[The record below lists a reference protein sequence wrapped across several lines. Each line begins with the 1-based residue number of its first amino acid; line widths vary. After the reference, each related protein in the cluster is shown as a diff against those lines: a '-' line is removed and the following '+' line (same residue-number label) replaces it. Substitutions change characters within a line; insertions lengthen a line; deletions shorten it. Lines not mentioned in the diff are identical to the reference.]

1 MPWVTDLRKHLLDR
15 YPLPHGLH
23 PIPEDVQLPP
33 KWVLEETTSGTTPPE
48 KDKDS
53 LATSL
58 LEPGEAP
65 ELYRLE
71 DDTRPIP
78 STVTATLTQNKRLTP
93 ASHWQD
99 VRHICLETTE
109 AIPYSPGD
117 MVSILP
123 KNFANDVDLLL
134 RLMDWVDVA
143 DKPIRIV
150 YAPQRDNNNKS
161 TTHIP
166 PAPIPYLADTA
177 SSKSSPLTL
186 RALLTEYLD
195 IRAIPRRSFFAH
207 IAHYTTD
214 TMHRERLLEFTNPE
228 YIDELWD
235 YTTRPRR
242 SIIEVLQEFDT
253 VKIPW
258 QHALNVFPILRARQF
273 SIASGGVLKQTSAAG
288 SKGSRFELLISIV
301 RYQTVIKRLREG
313 VCTRYLSVLRPG
325 SKLRIEVQRGGL
337 NPSLQQLVG
346 PTLLIGPGTGLAP
359 LRAMI
364 WEKHGLLQAYRAK
377 HPDTSPPTMAPTILV
392 FGNRNRNAD
401 YFFADEWES
410 LTSSC
415 SNSINLSVWTSFS
428 RDQKQ
433 KIYVQ
438 NRIRENAE
446 TIVRLLK
453 DQGGS
458 VFICGSSGRMPQ
470 AVREALIECFQIHAA
485 ASDPAAARE
494 EAEKYLL
501 EMEKLGRYKQET
513 W

>member
-1 MPWVTDLRKHLLDR
+1 M
-15 YPLPHGLH
+15 
-23 PIPEDVQLPP
+23 QLPP
-33 KWVLEETTSGTTPPE
+33 KWVLEETSETTPPE
-48 KDKDS
+48 QDKES
-53 LATSL
+53 PVTTSL

-71 DDTRPIP
+71 NDTRPIP
-78 STVTATLTQNKRLTP
+78 KTVTATLTQNKRLTP

-99 VRHICLETTE
+99 VRHICLTTTE
-109 AIPYSPGD
+109 TIPYSPGD

-143 DKPIRIV
+143 DRPIRIV
-150 YAPQRDNNNKS
+150 HAPQRDDNNNNKS
-161 TTHIP
+161 TARIP
-166 PAPIPYLADTA
+166 PAPIPYLADTGSPSPSSSSS
-177 SSKSSPLTL
+177 SSKTPPLTL
-186 RALLTEYLD
+186 RTLLTEYLD
-195 IRAIPRRSFFAH
+195 IRAIPRRSFFARV
-207 IAHYTTD
+207 AHYTTD
-214 TMHRERLLEFTNPE
+214 SMHRERLLEFTNPE

-253 VKIPW
+253 VQIPW
-258 QHALNVFPILRARQF
+258 QHALNVFPILRPRQF
-273 SIASGGVLKQTSAAG
+273 SIASGGMLKRTAPDKKKAAE
-288 SKGSRFELLISIV
+288 GSRFELLVAIV

-337 NPSLQQLVG
+337 NPSLPQLVG

-377 HPDTSPPTMAPTILV
+377 HPEAPPPAMAPTILV
-392 FGNRNRNAD
+392 FGNRNRDAD
-401 YFFADEWES
+401 YFFAEEWES
-410 LTSSC
+410 LTSSTGDH
-415 SNSINLSVWTSFS
+415 SGINLTVWTAFS
-428 RDQKQ
+428 RDQTQ
-433 KIYVQ
+433 KVYVQ

-446 TIVRLLK
+446 TVVRLLK

-470 AVREALIECFQIHAA
+470 AVREALIECFQKHAA

-494 EAEKYLL
+494 EAEKYLV
-501 EMEKLGRYKQET
+501 EMEKSGRYKQET